1 MFWFNKLARSSQG
14 KGAGESVIDL
24 VNFNFNREL
33 EPLIVQNPKQNGLG
47 QCCCP
52 AFFTLLAFSD
62 STQIP
67 NAVHAYHEYHLRFH
81 QKWVGLKEWV
91 TPLNL
96 TKSDLLFSEK
106 PLAGDVI
113 PLAGGRRKGSP

>member
-1 MFWFNKLARSSQG
+1 MFWFNKLARLSQG

-47 QCCCP
+47 HCCCP

-67 NAVHAYHEYHLRFH
+67 NAVHAYHRVPEVPPEMGGAER
-81 QKWVGLKEWV
+81 VG
-91 TPLNL
+91 N
-96 TKSDLLFSEK
+96 SF
-106 PLAGDVI
+106 
-113 PLAGGRRKGSP
+113 